1 MSYALDTCTS
11 QVCYV
16 VHMSTVHKSIC
27 LSHHLTAA
35 AVVPGRF
42 AGEVRHG
49 QQILINGCA
58 AMRYAGHV
66 NFVRRCNTGLL
77 VSERLR
83 KQSLDLNS
91 SSSHSQRGP
100 SLHCTTMSTV
110 DSTPTEVSNRTG
122 GIVS

>member
-1 MSYALDTCTS
+1 
-11 QVCYV
+11 
-16 VHMSTVHKSIC
+16 MSTVHKSIC
-27 LSHHLTAA
+27 LSHHLTAAA

-83 KQSLDLNS
+83 
-91 SSSHSQRGP
+91 
-100 SLHCTTMSTV
+100 T
-110 DSTPTEVSNRTG
+110 
-122 GIVS
+122 